1 MNRVVLGDIAEII
14 TGPFGS
20 MLHKSDYVEEG
31 FPLVMPQDIGDRI
44 INFDSRSEE
53 HTSELQSP

>member
-31 FPLVMPQDIGDRI
+31 FPLVMPQDKADRNI
-44 INFDSRSEE
+44 
-53 HTSELQSP
+53 